1 VWWLTAAND
10 HGSKRDYEKRP
21 QIILQEDEGPPSFA
35 LRTATT
41 TAGSSGIYLDGSRWV
56 NTKRAS
62 HGRRAGV
69 AIASVEKSKINQPR
83 ARLRAFVVVRRR
95 SRPLQ
100 ACGLLEPAST
110 S

>member
-1 VWWLTAAND
+1 MWCLTAANE

-21 QIILQEDEGPPSFA
+21 QIILLEDEGPPSYFA

-41 TAGSSGIYLDGSRWV
+41 TAGSCGIYLDGSRWV

-62 HGRRAGV
+62 HVCRGGV

-95 SRPLQ
+95 SHAL
-100 ACGLLEPAST
+100 
-110 S
+110 